1 MKITNLT
8 IAIICSVLIA
18 GCTPDKS
25 DKSAAT
31 KEPASATT
39 LSVTS
44 DAIYPLGQVIHLPI
58 QPESVK
64 FQTINLAKISGDP
77 NSEEWGIVALMK
89 FSDENIKAFVE
100 KAAPLETKN
109 LPAKFSF
116 PWLKPTLDA
125 NFKLDAT
132 SNDYTFN
139 KTALNAE
146 YFYRSPL
153 IQGAAFQISP
163 NEILVYLHTQQ

>member
-1 MKITNLT
+1 MKIIKLILITT
-8 IAIICSVLIA
+8 CFTFIASCN
-18 GCTPDKS
+18 PDKGE
-25 DKSAAT
+25 KSTASKESTPATAA
-31 KEPASATT
+31 
-39 LSVTS
+39 VS

-77 NSEEWGIVALMK
+77 NAEEFGIVALMK
-89 FSDENIKAFVE
+89 FSDANIKTFIE
-100 KAAPLETKN
+100 KSAAIEQKN
-109 LPAKFSF
+109 IPAKFSF

-132 SNDYTFN
+132 SNDYAFN

-153 IQGAAFQISP
+153 IKGAAYQVSP
-163 NEILVYLHTQQ
+163 TEILVYLHTQ

>member
-8 IAIICSVLIA
+8 LATICLI
-18 GCTPDKS
+18 CITSCSPDKTE
-25 DKSAAT
+25 KSTAA
-31 KEPASATT
+31 KESTSTT
-39 LSVTS
+39 SVVS

-77 NSEEWGIVALMK
+77 NAEEFGIVALMR
-89 FSDENIKAFVE
+89 FSDANLKAFLDQ
-100 KAAPLETKN
+100 AAVIEAKN
-109 LPAKFSF
+109 LPEKFAFS
-116 PWLKPTLDA
+116 WLKPTLDA
-125 NFKLDAT
+125 NFKPDAAG
-132 SNDYTFN
+132 SFYEF
-139 KTALNAE
+139 KKPVLNAE

-153 IQGAAFQISP
+153 IQGAAYQVSA

>member
-1 MKITNLT
+1 MKTPNLT
-8 IAIICSVLIA
+8 LAIICSILVA
-18 GCTPDKS
+18 SCSPDKI
-25 DKSAAT
+25 DKSAANT
-31 KEPASATT
+31 QSTPATAA
-39 LSVTS
+39 VS

-77 NSEEWGIVALMK
+77 NAEEFGIVALMK
-89 FSDENIKAFVE
+89 FSDENIKTFIE
-100 KAAPLETKN
+100 KSAPIEQKN
-109 LPAKFSF
+109 IPAKFSF

-132 SNDYTFN
+132 NNDYAFN

-153 IQGAAFQISP
+153 IKGAAYQVSP
-163 NEILVYLHTQQ
+163 TEVLVYLHTQ

>member
-8 IAIICSVLIA
+8 FALACSILIA
-18 GCTPDKS
+18 GCSPDKNERN
-25 DKSAAT
+25 SAST
-31 KEPASATT
+31 QSNSA
-39 LSVTS
+39 LAAVS
-44 DAIYPLGQVIHLPI
+44 DAIYPLGQVIHLAI

-64 FQTINLAKISGDP
+64 YQTINLAKISGDP
-77 NSEEWGIVALMK
+77 NSEEFGIVALMK
-89 FSDENIKAFVE
+89 FSDENIKTFIE
-100 KAAPLETKN
+100 KSAPIEQKN
-109 LPAKFSF
+109 VPAKFSF

-132 SNDYTFN
+132 NNDYAFN

-153 IQGAAFQISP
+153 IKGAAYQVSP
-163 NEILVYLHTQQ
+163 TEILVYLHTQ